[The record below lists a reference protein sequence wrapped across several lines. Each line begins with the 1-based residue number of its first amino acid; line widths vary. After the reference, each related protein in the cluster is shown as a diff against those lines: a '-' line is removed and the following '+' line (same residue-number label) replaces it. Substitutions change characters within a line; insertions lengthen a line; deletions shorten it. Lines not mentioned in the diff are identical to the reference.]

1 MALAACV
8 ALTRGSNFQAGWFK
22 WLACCSLPTLSP
34 VEYGSGPLSRHGP
47 RTLTRAHHDAA
58 RASPSVHPPDCQWT
72 LVSAVATRLV
82 PTEKLEPERQRARPG
97 TDINRDLTPTP
108 SPQGPRPSFMK
119 ARGTRRPP
127 GGGAQCPTLAPSPRS
142 RPCSRP
148 LSSRPDQAPC
158 WYFAETQDNE
168 SRNAAR
174 ATPGARASACH
185 SA

>member
-72 LVSAVATRLV
+72 LVSAVTTRLV
-82 PTEKLEPERQRARPG
+82 PTEKPEPGRQRARPG
-97 TDINRDLTPTP
+97 TDINRDLNPDSE
-108 SPQGPRPSFMK
+108 SPGATAVFHEHRRPAAAVLRVRLWRRVHGAAHAAGRSAAGP
-119 ARGTRRPP
+119 TRR
-127 GGGAQCPTLAPSPRS
+127 LAGTSPKPRTM
-142 RPCSRP
+142 RV
-148 LSSRPDQAPC
+148 
-158 WYFAETQDNE
+158 
-168 SRNAAR
+168 
-174 ATPGARASACH
+174 ATGPALPRARASSCLGL
-185 SA
+185 